1 MQPIGNVGHALI
13 LMNNKQV
20 IPHSV
25 VKFMMS
31 TERLSLYFHRVNSVD
46 AVRLWVQIMVHSGES
61 WLELLMTSNQWGVLS
76 NLSKISDN
84 NRLKLLVLCAG
95 DPNSEIPFSG
105 SSRSLIQALERRGV
119 VAHKANVLG
128 FSDPFTPRN
137 KSTRFSRNFERL
149 GMLANYRHS
158 SICLA
163 RNSKRAM
170 HIADEAPEFNACLMY
185 GTRFNPLLKV
195 PTYCYFDATVA
206 QVVKAGGWTY
216 GRRSPAKNA
225 VSFEYQKS
233 IFASCTGI
241 FPRSQYA
248 ANSVIN
254 DYGIPSA
261 KITVAG
267 AGSNHSDE
275 PLIHKSYAN
284 KNILF
289 IGVQF
294 ERKGGDLILN
304 AFRILR
310 KVMPDATLTIV
321 GCNPKINEP
330 GVEVVGRIYKD
341 SPDGTRKLLDYYS
354 KASIFC
360 IMSSFEPFGI
370 VVIEAQ
376 NSYVPCIVPN
386 KFAFTEMVQNGL
398 TGVHLDEE
406 TPTALSKAMLD
417 LLGTP
422 LRLATMGKA
431 AHRFVQTQWTWDK
444 AAERIE
450 QRIMRD
456 FKDPIR

>member
-1 MQPIGNVGHALI
+1 
-13 LMNNKQV
+13 
-20 IPHSV
+20 
-25 VKFMMS
+25 
-31 TERLSLYFHRVNSVD
+31 VD
-46 AVRLWVQIMVHSGES
+46 AVRLWVQIMVHSDES
-61 WLELLMTSNQWGVLS
+61 WLELLMTPSHWGVLG
-76 NLSKISDN
+76 NLTEIADK

-128 FSDPFTPRN
+128 FSDPFTTRN
-137 KSTRFSRNFERL
+137 KSTRFFRNFERL
-149 GMLANYRHS
+149 GILANYRHS
-158 SICLA
+158 SICLG
-163 RNSKRAM
+163 RNSRRAM
-170 HIADEAPEFNACLMY
+170 DIIDQASGFNACLMY
-185 GTRFNPLLKV
+185 GTRFHPRLRV
-195 PTYCYFDATVA
+195 PMYCYFDATVA

-216 GRRSPAKNA
+216 GLRSPSENA
-225 VSFEYQKS
+225 VSFEYQKEV
-233 IFASCTGI
+233 FASCTGI

-254 DYGIPSA
+254 DYGVPPA

-267 AGSNHSDE
+267 AGCNHNEE
-275 PLIHKSYAN
+275 PLLHENYGN

-294 ERKGGDLILN
+294 ERKGGALILD

-310 KVMPDATLTIV
+310 KLMPDATLTII
-321 GCNPKINEP
+321 GCNPNINEP

-341 SPDGTRKLLDYYS
+341 SDHGSRKILEYYS

-360 IMSSFEPFGI
+360 IMSIFEPFGI

-386 KFAFTEMVQNGL
+386 RFAFTEIVKNGL
-398 TGVHLDEE
+398 TGIRLVEE
-406 TPTALSKAMLD
+406 TPKALSKVMFD
-417 LLGTP
+417 LLGDP
-422 LRLATMGKA
+422 LRLKAMGEA
-431 AHRFVQTQWTWDK
+431 ANRFIQGQWTWDK

-450 QRIMRD
+450 QRITRD
-456 FKDPIR
+456 LNESRH